1 MGIITFSERFSIIE
15 NTPLFHELGVLPTSP
30 AIVPTLSFTSVNIV
44 VRLSMTHPLQYFLYK
59 FSYLVEN
66 RSHDLGKQAC
76 KLRNYRLC
84 HNYNTA
90 TRHELLDPL

>member
-1 MGIITFSERFSIIE
+1 MNWCPADFPCDCSDLIIHICKHRSK
-15 NTPLFHELGVLPTSP
+15 
-30 AIVPTLSFTSVNIV
+30 V
-44 VRLSMTHPLQYFLYK
+44 VHDPPLQYFLYK